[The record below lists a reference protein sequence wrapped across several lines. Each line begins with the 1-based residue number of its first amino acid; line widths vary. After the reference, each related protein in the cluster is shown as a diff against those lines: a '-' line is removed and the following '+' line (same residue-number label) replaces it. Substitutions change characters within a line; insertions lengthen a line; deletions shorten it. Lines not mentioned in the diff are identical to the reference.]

1 MVLKGMMTR
10 PSGSHRDQLVMAAIA
25 LTNLLAPGYS
35 NGVRFTPPADPAE
48 TVSTANAVCE
58 HFYRKQVPFTED
70 EAERLLG
77 LAGRLHELL
86 LDLADDDLPTAVPK
100 INALLAEF
108 PAQLHLS
115 STPPWSLHY
124 QDHSASAVEGW
135 QVGCGAALASW
146 VSSGATQYISR
157 CAAVRCDRVFFDDT
171 RSGTRRF
178 CSPRCQNRDKVRA
191 YRLRQAIANA
201 NAN

>member
-10 PSGSHRDQLVMAAIA
+10 PSGSHRDQLVMAAIS
-25 LTNLLAPGYS
+25 LTNLLAPGFS
-35 NGVRFTPPADPAE
+35 NGVPYAPSEDPAE
-48 TVSTANAVCE
+48 TVAAANAVCE
-58 HFYRKQVPFTED
+58 HFYRKQVAFTV
-70 EAERLLG
+70 AEVDRLLA
-77 LAGRLHELL
+77 LARRLHELL

-100 INALLAEF
+100 INALLADF
-108 PAQLHLS
+108 PARLHLS
-115 STPPWSLHY
+115 SEPPWALHY

-157 CAAVRCDRVFFDDT
+157 CEAVRCDRVFFDDT

-178 CSPRCQNRDKVRA
+178 CSSRCQNRDKVRA
-191 YRLRQAIANA
+191 YRLRQAIKDAR
-201 NAN
+201 